1 VRTLGNILWLV
12 LAGIWMAMAYIVAG
26 LLNVVFIVTI
36 PFAVQCFKLAGYAL
50 WPFGRVV
57 VKTPGKSAAVRGIAN
72 FIWFFISGIWLAL
85 GHVLTGALLCITIVG
100 IPLGVASFKMA
111 KLALLPFGREIVPAG
126 MVPAGGNVV
135 ASVPA
140 LG

>member
-1 VRTLGNILWLV
+1 VRTIGNVLWV
-12 LAGIWMAMAYIVAG
+12 ILAGFWMAIGYVIAG
-26 LLNVVFIVTI
+26 LINVIFIITI

-57 VKTPGKSAAVRGIAN
+57 VKTPGKSVAVRGVAN

-85 GHVLTGALLCITIVG
+85 GHVLTGLLLCITIVG
-100 IPLGVASFKMA
+100 IPLGIASFKMA
-111 KLALLPFGREIVPAG
+111 KLALLPFGRAVVPAG
-126 MVPAGGNVV
+126 MVPPGASVE